1 VSIMTDGKAVT
12 KHIGNKKVTK
22 MVPPTGKQ
30 MRMPLEGVRV
40 LDLTIWQQGPVST
53 QMLAD
58 MGADVIKIEDRV
70 GGDPGRGLV
79 WKSDQSILNTYFEC
93 HNRNKRGITLD
104 IRKEK
109 GKEILYRLV
118 KTSDVFVQNLR
129 PGVAERLKIDYATL
143 SHINPRLIYASGTG
157 FGNKGTD
164 RSKPSFDIIAQG
176 RGGMLSVS
184 GEPHE
189 PPPLIQVNGAADWVG
204 AVVLAYGVMVA
215 LFARERRGI
224 GQEVEVS
231 LLGCQASMGQ
241 LALQRYLFS
250 QKAPRRMSRK
260 VVRNPLWNTYQA
272 GDDKWIIIAAL
283 QSQRFWPDFC
293 GALGIEKLEN
303 DTRFNTID
311 NRGHNAEELILILDK
326 VFSTKPRAEWIKRL
340 EEVDIPCGP
349 VNEYADVA
357 NDPQMM
363 ANEYIVDFTHPVV
376 GPVKMVGIPV
386 RLSAT
391 PGKVRM
397 PAPEFGQ
404 HTEEVL
410 MEVAACNWK
419 EIAQLKSEEVV

>member
-1 VSIMTDGKAVT
+1 MS
-12 KHIGNKKVTK
+12 
-22 MVPPTGKQ
+22 
-30 MRMPLEGVRV
+30 MPLEGVRV

-109 GKEILYRLV
+109 GKEVLYRLV
-118 KTSDVFVQNLR
+118 EKSDVFVQNLR

-143 SHINPRLIYASGTG
+143 SRINPRLIYASGTG
-157 FGNKGTD
+157 FGNRGSD
-164 RSKPSFDIIAQG
+164 RAKPSFDIIAQG

-204 AVVLAYGVMVA
+204 AMVLAYGIMVA
-215 LFARERRGI
+215 LFTRERMGI

-231 LLGCQASMGQ
+231 LLGSQASMGQ

-250 QKAPRRMSRK
+250 NKAPGRMSRK
-260 VVRNPLWNTYQA
+260 RVRNPLWNTYRA
-272 GDDKWIIIAAL
+272 NDDKWIILAAL
-283 QSQRFWPDFC
+283 QSQRFWHDFC
-293 GALGIEKLEN
+293 KALGIEELEN
-303 DTRFNTID
+303 DPRFISID
-311 NRGHNAEELILILDK
+311 NRGNNAEELIAILDK
-326 VFSTKPRAEWIKRL
+326 VFATKPRAEWIQRL
-340 EEVDIPCGP
+340 EEVDIPCGA
-349 VNEYADVA
+349 VNDYADVA

-363 ANEYIVDFTHPVV
+363 VNEYIIDFAHPVA

-410 MEVAACNWK
+410 MEIAAYNWE
-419 EIAQLKSEEVV
+419 EIAQLKSEEVI